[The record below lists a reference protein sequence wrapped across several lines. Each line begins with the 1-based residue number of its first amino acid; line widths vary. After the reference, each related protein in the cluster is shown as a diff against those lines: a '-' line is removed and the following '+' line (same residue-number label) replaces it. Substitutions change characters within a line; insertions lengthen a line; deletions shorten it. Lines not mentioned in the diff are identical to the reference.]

1 MRIYDLQ
8 LLIIITSQTEDVV
21 TYSISKK
28 VESFGKE
35 TIPQFQMWKMNW
47 TNLHV
52 IYMLLSAVCCHLNST
67 PVYIL
72 LS

>member
-52 IYMLLSAVCCHLNST
+52 IYMLLSDLKQFV
-67 PVYIL
+67 VI
-72 LS
+72 

>member
-35 TIPQFQMWKMNW
+35 TIPQFQMWNMNW

-52 IYMLLSAVCCHLNST
+52 IYMLLSDLKQFV
-67 PVYIL
+67 VI
-72 LS
+72 